1 MQDYL
6 PGRVVRGIAVDCFV
20 RDAVICMYVYVYV
33 YEVVNTCVS
42 GSVGV
47 ISTIVY
53 I

>member
-20 RDAVICMYVYVYV
+20 RDAVICMYVYVY
-33 YEVVNTCVS
+33 EVVNTCVS